1 MPTCSPDKIVVVI
14 VVSAVTVANAP
25 VVINNHLLLVKV
37 AVIARTI
44 VARTIDATIAKTT
57 LGTALELSNAF
68 ILLTPA
74 ILHGEKAR

>member
-1 MPTCSPDKIVVVI
+1 MVI
-14 VVSAVTVANAP
+14 ANAP

-57 LGTALELSNAF
+57 LGITLNPLMP
-68 ILLTPA
+68 LYP
-74 ILHGEKAR
+74 